1 MKNPSPNK
9 YVISTKQFDVDY
21 LLEVFQLVDDMK
33 KNPKKYRRELEDK
46 IVATLFYEPS
56 TRTRFSFES
65 AVHRLGGSVITTENA
80 AEFSSSSKGE
90 TIEDST
96 RVMGAYADFI
106 IMRHFDDE
114 ASEQAMEVTTVP
126 LINAGSGKSQHPTQ
140 SLLDAY
146 TIYQNFGRLDNLKIA
161 LVGDLLRGRTVGS
174 LVYLLGKFPNNNFCF
189 VSPENS
195 RIKDGVK
202 EYLQEHEL
210 AFTESDNLESC
221 LKDTDI
227 LYMTRIQKER
237 FKNRLEY
244 EKAKGN
250 LILDLLKVQA
260 MKEEAI
266 IMHPL
271 PRVNEISVKVDDNKR
286 AKYFE
291 QAANGLWVR
300 MALLK
305 KLNDYNY
312 NDENNKK

>member
-1 MKNPSPNK
+1 
-9 YVISTKQFDVDY
+9 
-21 LLEVFQLVDDMK
+21 
-33 KNPKKYRRELEDK
+33 
-46 IVATLFYEPS
+46 
-56 TRTRFSFES
+56 
-65 AVHRLGGSVITTENA
+65 
-80 AEFSSSSKGE
+80 
-90 TIEDST
+90 
-96 RVMGAYADFI
+96 
-106 IMRHFDDE
+106 MRHFDDE

-250 LILDLLKVQA
+250 LILDLPKVQA

>member
-9 YVISTKQFDVDY
+9 YVISTKQFDADY
-21 LLEVFQLVDDMK
+21 LLEIFQLVDDMK
-33 KNPKKYRRELEDK
+33 KNPKNYRRELEDK

-96 RVMGAYADFI
+96 QVMGAYADFI

-189 VSPENS
+189 ISPENS
-195 RIKDGVK
+195 QIKDGVK

-210 AFTESDNLESC
+210 VFTETDNLESC

-237 FKNRLEY
+237 FRNRLEY

-250 LILDLLKVQA
+250 LILDLPKVQT
-260 MKEEAI
+260 MKEDAI

-271 PRVNEISVKVDDNKR
+271 PRVDEISVEVDDDKR

>member
-1 MKNPSPNK
+1 MKNPNPNK
-9 YVISTKQFDVDY
+9 YVVSTKQFDVDY
-21 LLEVFQLVDDMK
+21 LLELFELTDDMR

-106 IMRHFDDE
+106 VMRHFDDE

-161 LVGDLLRGRTVGS
+161 LAGDLLRGRTVGS

-195 RIKDGVK
+195 RIKAGVK
-202 EYLQEHEL
+202 EYLQEHNL
-210 AFTESDNLESC
+210 TFTESDNLESC
-221 LKDTDI
+221 LEDVDI

-237 FKNRLEY
+237 FKSSLEY
-244 EKAKGN
+244 EKARGD
-250 LILDLLKVQA
+250 LILDLPRVET
-260 MKEEAI
+260 MKKEAI

-271 PRVNEISVKVDDNKR
+271 PRVDEISVEVDNDSR

-291 QAANGLWVR
+291 QVANGLWVR

-312 NDENNKK
+312 KEDKK